1 MNLADEIHAIDL
13 EDVIDRLNAY
23 AIGKLRQAQLKDF
36 DGKEPIDFVGEVILD
51 VLEGKRDWQKAK
63 CTFREFLFGCLRSKI
78 DGFFNKTKHHAD
90 IELPEIEDTILNYDY
105 EEKRKQLAG
114 LLRDTGADDEQLIV
128 FECWMDGMKKPL
140 EIATDL
146 GIDVNEIY
154 NITKRLL
161 RSIEKIK
168 TQAKSII

>member
-1 MNLADEIHAIDL
+1 MNLADEIQKIDL
-13 EDVIDRLNAY
+13 EDVIDRMNAY
-23 AIGKLRQAQLKDF
+23 AIGKLRQARLKDF

-51 VLEGKRDWQKAK
+51 VLEGTRDWEKAK

-78 DGFFNKTKHHAD
+78 DGFFNKNKYHAD
-90 IELPEIEDTILNYDY
+90 VELPEIEDSILTYDY

-114 LLRDTGADDEQLIV
+114 LLKDTGADDEQLIV
-128 FECWMDGMKKPL
+128 FECWMDGMIKPS
-140 EIATDL
+140 EIASDL
-146 GIDVNEIY
+146 GMDVSEIY
-154 NITKRLL
+154 RIAKRLL

>member
-1 MNLADEIHAIDL
+1 MNLADEIQSIDL
-13 EDVIDRLNAY
+13 EDVIDRMNAY
-23 AIGKLRQAQLKDF
+23 AIGKLRQVRLKDF
-36 DGKEPIDFVGEVILD
+36 DGKEPVDFVGEVILD
-51 VLEGKRDWQKAK
+51 VLEGTRDWEKAK

-78 DGFFNKTKHHAD
+78 DGFFNKSKHHAD
-90 IELPEIEDTILNYDY
+90 IEFPEIEDAILTYDY

-114 LLRDTGADDEQLIV
+114 LLKDTGADDEQLLV
-128 FECWMDGMKKPL
+128 FECWMDGMKKPV

-146 GIDVNEIY
+146 GMDVSEIY